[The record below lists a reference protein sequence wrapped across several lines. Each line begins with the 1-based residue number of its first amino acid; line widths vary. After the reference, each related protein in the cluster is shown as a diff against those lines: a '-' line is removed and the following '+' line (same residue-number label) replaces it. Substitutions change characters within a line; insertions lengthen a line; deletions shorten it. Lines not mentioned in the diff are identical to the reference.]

1 MKYNNYFYMV
11 PGSWKMLSNYLLT
24 NHRIVLILRFTFFLT
39 LTSLKQDAFTI
50 DDFLQLKLIV
60 CFATGTK
67 NNGASQN

>member
-1 MKYNNYFYMV
+1 MV

-24 NHRIVLILRFTFFLT
+24 NHSIVLILRFTFFLT
-39 LTSLKQDAFTI
+39 LTFQDAFTI

-67 NNGASQN
+67 NNGTS